1 MSVNRQQF
9 AQAVL
14 QAGGWPETQ
23 SNINFLVA
31 WMHREGGTA
40 ANNPINTTH
49 DAPGAT
55 AYNGV
60 GVKNYPTM
68 QAGVSAIVDTLQGGF
83 YGNIRNALASGD
95 ATTWDK
101 EGKLA
106 PDLHAWSAGPNAPAS
121 QGYTS
126 VTGDG
131 ILGNIADLAKNFVS
145 TVGSTVGG
153 AASDAQQ
160 AAQNTQLA
168 TGDIDGFLK
177 SQAPELAKAL
187 DDPEVQQLLAKWGAP
202 NGLSDQ
208 EFQNQL
214 EATSWWKNTPYSQRQ
229 MLIEKAT
236 DPATAAQNITQA
248 AHTLDT
254 LAKQMGVGLPGGS
267 EYQLVMDGMRNGW
280 ILSDGSIKDSSLAQ
294 QKLAT
299 YYKQNSAQANTGA
312 AATDA
317 DQLRQLY
324 AEYALPVSPQKLS
337 TQIQTVLSGTQS
349 LNDVQAQIAQQAKTL
364 YATNPQLV
372 QAIEGG
378 QTVKQWADP
387 YLQHAAN
394 TLGLN
399 PNSINLSAPMWQRVL
414 NPYTDPKT
422 GASTGQAMSLDQWD
436 QVLRTS
442 PEYGFDHS
450 QNAINTAS
458 SFATQLVSKLTGAGV

>member
-1 MSVNRQQF
+1 MSRVSSNESSF
-9 AQAVL
+9 ATDVL
-14 QAGGWPETQ
+14 VQMGAPVTQ
-23 SNINFLVA
+23 SNLDFIERWIA
-31 WMHREGGTA
+31 REGGGG
-40 ANNPINTTH
+40 ANNPLNTTQQM
-49 DAPGAT
+49 
-55 AYNGV
+55 N
-60 GVKNYPTM
+60 
-68 QAGVSAIVDTLQGGF
+68 
-83 YGNIRNALASGD
+83 
-95 ATTWDK
+95 
-101 EGKLA
+101 
-106 PDLHAWSAGPNAPAS
+106 
-121 QGYTS
+121 
-126 VTGDG
+126 
-131 ILGNIADLAKNFVS
+131 
-145 TVGSTVGG
+145 GSTVLSGNTAGVQNYNDLDVGVQATVKTLRNGYYPNIVSALMAGNASEADSQGRLSSDLSTWSGG
-153 AASDAQQ
+153 GYSTVSDVAIQPSNSIGSAGHPAGGPSTGLGRASQTD
-160 AAQNTQLA
+160 QNL

-187 DDPEVQQLLAKWGAP
+187 GDPEVQNLLQKWVA
-202 NGLSDQ
+202 NKLTDD
-208 EFQNQL
+208 EFRTQL
-214 EATSWWKNTPYSQRQ
+214 EASGWWKNTPASQRQ
-229 MLIEKAT
+229 MLIDQAT

-280 ILSDGSIKDSSLAQ
+280 INTDGSVSDSSLAQ
-294 QKLAT
+294 QKLST

-349 LNDVQAQIAQQAKTL
+349 LNDLQAQIAQQAKTL

-378 QTVKQWADP
+378 MTVKQWADP

-414 NPYTDPKT
+414 NPWTDPKT

-436 QVLRTS
+436 QTLRSDPT
-442 PEYGFDHS
+442 YGFDHS